1 MQVNN
6 LSDSSTPTL
15 LQTLPDPT
23 ILQEVCP
30 RRTRLQ
36 IDLLLLAI
44 EALDLGGSEA
54 LLVVAKELEL
64 QDIIKNRV
72 TLWRMRNTN
81 PLRRNSSQRRTL
93 SLNEAKALVLIICY
107 VARRLTVLV
116 RQLLLAEQQL
126 NEKQLSPDHHY
137 RLADYLERFRAHF
150 RARMNPRRAVI
161 MAYNTDEK
169 LNQLALSL
177 LGQLLFC
184 TGTFGTQRLWS
195 SLFDGEVA

>member
-6 LSDSSTPTL
+6 LPASSTPTL
-15 LQTLPDPT
+15 LQTLPDPP
-23 ILQEVCP
+23 IPSEVCP

-54 LLVVAKELEL
+54 LLGVAKELEL

-93 SLNEAKALVLIICY
+93 SLDEAKALVLIICY

-126 NEKQLSPDHHY
+126 SEKNLTPDHHY

-161 MAYNTDEK
+161 VAYNTDEK

-184 TGTFGTQRLWS
+184 TGTSGTQRLWS

>member
-6 LSDSSTPTL
+6 SPASPTSVIL
-15 LQTLPDPT
+15 DTLPDPP
-23 ILQEVCP
+23 IQQGVCP

-54 LLVVAKELEL
+54 LLVVAKDLEL
-64 QDIIKNRV
+64 QDIVKNRV

-93 SLNEAKALVLIICY
+93 SLVEAKALVLIVCH
-107 VARRLTVLV
+107 VARRLTVLI

-126 NEKQLSPDHHY
+126 KEKQLTPDHHF
-137 RLADYLERFRAHF
+137 RLADYLDRFRAHF
-150 RARMNPRRAVI
+150 RARMNPRRAVV

-169 LNQLALSL
+169 LNRLALSL

-184 TGTFGTQRLWS
+184 TGTSGTQRLWS